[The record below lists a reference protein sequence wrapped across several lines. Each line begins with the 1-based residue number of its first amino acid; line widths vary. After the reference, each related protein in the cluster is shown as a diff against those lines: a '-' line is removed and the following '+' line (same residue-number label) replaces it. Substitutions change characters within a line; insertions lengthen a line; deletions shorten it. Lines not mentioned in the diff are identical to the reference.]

1 MPILR
6 RTPRQARPHLDE
18 RLDPC
23 DLEDNNEPLVLRR
36 QWPDL
41 LPQPWEKKALNV
53 IPAIG

>member
-1 MPILR
+1 MPLRILVP
-6 RTPRQARPHLDE
+6 TDE

-53 IPAIG
+53 IPGIG